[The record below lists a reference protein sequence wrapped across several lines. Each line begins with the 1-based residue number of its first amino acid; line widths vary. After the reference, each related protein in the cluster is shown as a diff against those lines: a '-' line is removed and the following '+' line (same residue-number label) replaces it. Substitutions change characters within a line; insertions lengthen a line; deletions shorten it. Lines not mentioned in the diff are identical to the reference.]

1 MYRLSFIAGI
11 LIILATIIACTPEES
26 SQQDQENKPE
36 ARSNKESTRDAT
48 TSSSTEQATK
58 PSPSVGEA
66 VDVGDLSIRVFDV
79 RAETTV
85 DFISDRA
92 ASPEVRES
100 SGEYVAVDYVAE
112 NTSGAPVIL
121 ETEAAIED
129 SQGSSY
135 PLDETIDV
143 RSGGETAAAELGPA
157 EKRASTMFFE
167 VPGGTTPTQLNLE
180 NSGEQVKI
188 DLTGNSRSEIPSDY
202 YLYVYHAYFNQRA
215 YEEIYEMLDPATTQG
230 ITLGVWLMYF
240 ESVWGQWY
248 LSLEALTPIS
258 STPSEASY
266 QMDRTFYGTD
276 DSITTNSVV
285 QEMFK
290 DGDEWKL
297 ILRDDQANDILA
309 AQAPETTGPEITSPE
324 TTLAEPSPA
333 PGPDP
338 DPDPDPD
345 PNAPIPNDP
354 SLPSGG
360 IDCSTSPS
368 NIPVVPGSD
377 GDGDDDGVAC
387 EE

>member
-1 MYRLSFIAGI
+1 MFRLSFVAGI
-11 LIILATIIACTPEES
+11 LIILATFIACTAES
-26 SQQDQENKPE
+26 PQQDQENKPE
-36 ARSNKESTRDAT
+36 AKSNTESTRDSTAP
-48 TSSSTEQATK
+48 SSSETTGQATK
-58 PSPSVGEA
+58 SSASVGEA

-100 SGEYVAVDYVAE
+100 SGEYVAVDYIAE
-112 NTSGAPVIL
+112 NNSDAPAAL
-121 ETEAAIED
+121 ETEAVIED

-143 RSGGETAAAELGPA
+143 RSGGDTAAADLGPT

-167 VPGGTTPTQLNLE
+167 VPGGTTPTQLNVE
-180 NSGEQVKI
+180 HSGEQVQV
-188 DLTGNSRSEIPSDY
+188 DLTRNSRSEIPSDD

-230 ITLGVWLMYF
+230 ISLGDWLTYF

-248 LSLEALTPIS
+248 LSLDALTPIS
-258 STPSEASY
+258 SSTDQASY
-266 QMDRTFYGTD
+266 QMDRTFYGAD
-276 DSITTNSVV
+276 DSITSNSVI
-285 QEMFK
+285 QEMLK

-309 AQAPETTGPEITSPE
+309 AQAPVPETTTPE
-324 TTLAEPSPA
+324 TTLAEPLPA
-333 PGPDP
+333 
-338 DPDPDPD
+338 PDPDPD
-345 PNAPIPNDP
+345 PNTPIPNDP
-354 SLPSGG
+354 ALPSGS

-368 NIPVVPGSD
+368 NIPVVPGSEGD
-377 GDGDDDGVAC
+377 GDGDGVAC